1 MLILG
6 INCLRLLLEWLF
18 WGGGYLV
25 GWRVLLGVWLFQGV
39 CAFFFFLLLG
49 GSGGVCVGLLGFG
62 FLMFFFFW
70 GCFCFCLP
78 APCFGIVACW
88 SVVFL
93 PAAAR
98 IV

>member
-39 CAFFFFLLLG
+39 CAFFFFF
-49 GSGGVCVGLLGFG
+49 SSVGLGECVWVCWGLGFCC
-62 FLMFFFFW
+62 FLEFR
-70 GCFCFCLP
+70 FCLP
-78 APCFGIVACW
+78 APCFGTIACW

-93 PAAAR
+93 PAAAG

>member
-18 WGGGYLV
+18 WGGGCLV
-25 GWRVLLGVWLFQGV
+25 GWRVLLGVWLFRGV
-39 CAFFFFLLLG
+39 CAFFFSSLRWVWGSVCGSAGVWVFDVFFLG
-49 GSGGVCVGLLGFG
+49 R
-62 FLMFFFFW
+62 
-70 GCFCFCLP
+70 FCFCLP

-93 PAAAR
+93 PAAAG

>member
-62 FLMFFFFW
+62 FLMFFFWVVSVFVSL
-70 GCFCFCLP
+70 LP
-78 APCFGIVACW
+78 VLGLLLVGPLFFSLLRRG
-88 SVVFL
+88 
-93 PAAAR
+93 
-98 IV
+98 